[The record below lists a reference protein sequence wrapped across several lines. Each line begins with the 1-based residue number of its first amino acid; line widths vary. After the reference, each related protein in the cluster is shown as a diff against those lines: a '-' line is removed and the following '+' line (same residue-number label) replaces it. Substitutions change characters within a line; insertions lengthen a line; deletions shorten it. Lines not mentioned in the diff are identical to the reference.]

1 MLNTMSNNQFS
12 PFVSA
17 IVTTYNRPQLVKRA
31 LLSVRAQTYKSLEV
45 IVVEDGTETGVA
57 DWLDQELPNAQYIR
71 HKENRGLAAARNTG
85 LEHASGEYI
94 AYLDDDDEWKPKRI
108 ERQVTALDPLT
119 SEHRDKIGAVYCAV
133 ERHAPDGS
141 TKSVSY
147 PQNRGELRASIQA
160 IGAST
165 LPSTFLFKRE
175 ALRDVG
181 GFDESLSSSIDH
193 DIWMSLATNG
203 YHAIALDEPLVISYI
218 SGRESMMTDTE
229 PRIEGV
235 RQYVKKWTP
244 IYKEWFGPEK
254 GTQYGERY
262 FARVIARLASEK
274 VVNLEFTEAWR
285 AIFVIFEY
293 SSQYQYNTLIL
304 ADRICN
310 RSVIKIF
317 PPEIVD
323 YLRTIKQR
331 IQS

>member
-1 MLNTMSNNQFS
+1 
-12 PFVSA
+12 
-17 IVTTYNRPQLVKRA
+17 
-31 LLSVRAQTYKSLEV
+31 
-45 IVVEDGTETGVA
+45 
-57 DWLDQELPNAQYIR
+57 
-71 HKENRGLAAARNTG
+71 
-85 LEHASGEYI
+85 
-94 AYLDDDDEWKPKRI
+94 
-108 ERQVTALDPLT
+108 
-119 SEHRDKIGAVYCAV
+119 
-133 ERHAPDGS
+133 
-141 TKSVSY
+141 
-147 PQNRGELRASIQA
+147 
-160 IGAST
+160 
-165 LPSTFLFKRE
+165 
-175 ALRDVG
+175 LRDVG

-262 FARVIARLASEK
+262 FARVITRLASEK

-285 AIFVIFEY
+285 AIFAIFEY